1 MSDNIIPFPKSQKQL
16 ELEAMKEFVDKAKVV
31 IAVSIAEDLKDF
43 HGPNIKGVPVEEP
56 KTRFDYLEICK
67 QFLDPE
73 DYQDILCGIMDRDHY
88 DALEKPLRNVIDSYF
103 SFKE

>member
-16 ELEAMKEFVDKAKVV
+16 ELEAMKEFVNKAKVV
-31 IAVSIAEDLKDF
+31 IAVSISEDLKNF
-43 HGPNIKGVPVEEP
+43 NVPNIHGVPVEEP

-73 DYQDILCGIMDRDHY
+73 DYQDILCGIMDKEHY